1 MSRWHVLEAQ
11 DFAGEELDGIEAT
24 RWPIIPYS
32 GSEIVLSDGLSN
44 PDGDELNG
52 SHVSLLPKGPAWGT
66 PDDVA
71 LSQDTWLWKYWRAVT
86 EPITATYRDLWRVG
100 MESTSVTIQVSLAD
114 WERDYGL
121 PNACFGSDQP
131 ESVRRKWLRFKV
143 ISAGTITPGDYLNLA
158 HEVGSSI
165 VIEEPEFFELSH
177 SELGGPDE
185 IAGPEAEHL
194 VIIWPVKADEYG
206 FNIGE
211 STFAKELMY
220 DFDRDDVL
228 ECVFPDLLCV
238 GYQMIFNYT
247 YKNEFLP
254 S

>member
-1 MSRWHVLEAQ
+1 MTNRLIKNGELCLYGTVGGSWWDEEYFTASEVNGALEEMSGDIVVRLNSGGGSAFQGIAIQNALLRYDGEVTVSVEALAASAASVIAM
-11 DFAGEELDGIEAT
+11 AG
-24 RWPIIPYS
+24 
-32 GSEIVLSDGLSN
+32 
-44 PDGDELNG
+44 
-52 SHVSLLPKGPAWGT
+52 
-66 PDDVA
+66 DDVVMQPGSMMMIHDPSSITFGTA
-71 LSQDTWLWKYWRAVT
+71 EEHERTAV
-86 EPITATYRDLWRVG
+86 
-100 MESTSVTIQVSLAD
+100 
-114 WERDYGL
+114 
-121 PNACFGSDQP
+121 
-131 ESVRRKWLRFKV
+131 
-143 ISAGTITPGDYLNLA
+143 TPGDYLNLA

-228 ECVFPDLLCV
+228 ECVFPDLLSV